1 MTILI
6 ILFLGGLLAAPSKA
20 QLMDSRFESIVQMYE
35 DEEKG
40 LRHYERGD
48 YDKAFEFLS
57 ETAIRGLKKSQYI
70 LAFMFLKGEH
80 VDKSILLGMGWLGV
94 AKESGD
100 EEWVK
105 LYDGLYARAAPAQQA
120 MIDSKVAQ
128 YVNQY
133 GLKAMNV
140 TCAQTPVTG
149 SRRVEYRC
157 LKTEG
162 PAFEIIPVELQP

>member
-1 MTILI
+1 MKILT
-6 ILFLGGLLAAPSKA
+6 LFLVSVLLVAPAHA
-20 QLMDSRFESIVQMYE
+20 QRMDSKFESIVQMYE

-40 LRHYERGD
+40 LRHYENGN

-80 VDKSILLGMGWLGV
+80 VNKSILLGMGWLGV

-149 SRRVEYRC
+149 SRRLEYRC